1 MTAASAG
8 ATPILRAVGLTVSR
22 GPDEVLHGIDLDV
35 MPGEVVAVLG
45 PNGAG
50 KSTLLETFANLLAP
64 TSGTLERNGRVVAAL
79 QSPDMARRSARAN
92 VELAL
97 AWAGVR
103 RSDRQARAAA
113 ALTSMRADHLADRP
127 AAMLS
132 GGERRRVHLARAV
145 AIQPDLL
152 LLDEPFAGLD
162 HATRGGL
169 IDDASSALRTNA
181 GAVVLVVHDRAEAW
195 ALADRLVILLGGR
208 IAADG
213 KPGDVLDAPPTEEVA
228 RFLGFTGELR
238 DGVDLVLT
246 RPIHVRVDPQGDVR
260 ATVRRL
266 IPIEDGARAE
276 LEIEGGHLSAVVP
289 VPGLAV
295 GDQVTVRV
303 TGGVRYREGRLV
315 TSADHA

>member
-1 MTAASAG
+1 MMASSAG
-8 ATPILRAVGLTVSR
+8 AVPILRAVGITVSR
-22 GPDEVLHGIDLDV
+22 GQDEVLHGIDLEV

-50 KSTLLETFANLLAP
+50 KSTLLDTLANLLSP
-64 TSGTLERNGRVVAAL
+64 TSGTLERNGTIVAAL
-79 QSPDMARRSARAN
+79 QSPDMARRSAKAN

-103 RSDRQARAAA
+103 RQDRRARAAA
-113 ALTSMRADHLADRP
+113 ALAAMRAGHLADRP

-162 HATRGGL
+162 HATRGSL
-169 IDDASSALRTNA
+169 IDDAASALRTNA
-181 GAVVLVVHDRAEAW
+181 RAVVLVVHDRAEAW
-195 ALADRLVILLGGR
+195 ALADRLIVLLGGR
-208 IAADG
+208 IAAEG
-213 KPGDVLDAPPTEEVA
+213 KPADVLDRPPTEEVA

-238 DGVDLVLT
+238 DGADVILT

-260 ATVRRL
+260 ATVTRL
-266 IPIEDGARAE
+266 VPIEDGARAE
-276 LEIEGGHLSAVVP
+276 LETGNGHLSTLVP
-289 VPGLAV
+289 VPGPEV
-295 GDQVTVRV
+295 GDEIAVRV
-303 TGGVRYREGRLV
+303 TGGVRYRDGTLV
-315 TSADHA
+315 TSPHHP